1 MIWYCRDCAYD
12 SDSTREELK
21 NLWSKLPTTNYLQ
34 PPKNPKMEEAAQ
46 ALEVLDTLMK
56 TVDERG
62 GSLIDK
68 NRMPKRTKV
77 ETEEEKN
84 IVEELTE
91 AVGGKNTEMEVA
103 MVEGEQE
110 AEEGDEPKTQPG
122 AAADFSDMLALF

>member
-1 MIWYCRDCAYD
+1 
-12 SDSTREELK
+12 
-21 NLWSKLPTTNYLQ
+21 
-34 PPKNPKMEEAAQ
+34 MEEAAQ

-77 ETEEEKN
+77 ETEEDKN

-91 AVGGKNTEMEVA
+91 AVGGKNDEMDVA

-110 AEEGDEPKTQPG
+110 AVKDNEPKTQPG
-122 AAADFSDMLALF
+122 AAADFKDMLDLF

>member
-1 MIWYCRDCAYD
+1 
-12 SDSTREELK
+12 
-21 NLWSKLPTTNYLQ
+21 
-34 PPKNPKMEEAAQ
+34 MEETAQ

-77 ETEEEKN
+77 EAEEDKN
-84 IVEELTE
+84 IVEELME

-110 AEEGDEPKTQPG
+110 AVKEDEPKTQPG
-122 AAADFSDMLALF
+122 AAADLTDMLALF